1 MTPFEVVYGRAPP
14 TVHYY
19 ESGSTTIAKVENN
32 LCERD
37 ALLTSLRK
45 NLQAAQDRMKLNSN
59 RHRRELEFEPVEFL
73 YLKLQRFRQMSVRV
87 RGNMKLSPR
96 FYGPFRIL
104 ARVGKVAYR
113 LELSPHSRLHPIF
126 HVSQLKK
133 QLGQSDCTVAELPN
147 ITDDGTVV
155 LVPKWLIDFCWI
167 KQGRKVIQEAL
178 VE

>member
-14 TVHYY
+14 TIHYY
-19 ESGSTTIAKVENN
+19 ESGSTTVAQVENN

-37 ALLTSLRK
+37 ALLKSLRK

-73 YLKLQRFRQMSVRV
+73 YLKLQRFRQMSVRM

-113 LELSPHSRLHPIF
+113 LELSPHS
-126 HVSQLKK
+126 
-133 QLGQSDCTVAELPN
+133 
-147 ITDDGTVV
+147 
-155 LVPKWLIDFCWI
+155 
-167 KQGRKVIQEAL
+167 
-178 VE
+178 